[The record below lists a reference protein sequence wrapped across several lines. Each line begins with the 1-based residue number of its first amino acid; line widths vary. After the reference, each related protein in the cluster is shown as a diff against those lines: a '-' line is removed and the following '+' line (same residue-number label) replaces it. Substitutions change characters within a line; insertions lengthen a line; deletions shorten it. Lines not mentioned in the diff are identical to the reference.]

1 MPDIF
6 KILIGLLAAI
16 CIAFIISAL
25 ASLGDRAL
33 ALGIASFS
41 LVTLGI
47 GLRERTKDEEGR
59 AGTLPIALG
68 TIGIFV
74 LIAVLA

>member
-1 MPDIF
+1 MPNIF

-16 CIAFIISAL
+16 CIAFIIPAL

-41 LVTLGI
+41 LVFLGI
-47 GLRERTKDEEGR
+47 GLRERTKDKEGR

>member
-6 KILIGLLAAI
+6 KLFIGLLVAI
-16 CIAFIISAL
+16 SIAFAIPAL
-25 ASLGDRAL
+25 ASLGDRGL
-33 ALGIASFS
+33 ALSIASFS

-47 GLRERTKDEEGR
+47 GLRERAKDKESR